1 MNEVDIPLKI
11 SGIGAIKAELKGL
24 KGEIANATD
33 PKDIQRLSQAAG
45 ALSDRIK
52 DANEAVAN
60 FSTGSAFESARN
72 NISGIGDSLANL
84 DFEEAGQKMQ
94 SFAGYLSTIKPDAI
108 TKGLGAMTK
117 GVGALSAQFLK
128 MGASLLVNPIFIIGA
143 VIAAIVAIVLVV
155 LNKFGVLTK
164 IIDAMAVP
172 LKYIISL
179 FEDLTDWLG
188 LTSNA
193 ADENA
198 DKIVAA
204 NARVQESSKQRGD
217 TVAAAYDFE
226 IAMAKIAGKDT
237 TKLEL
242 DKSLNKGVEARNRIN
257 GNKKELRALYYDDS
271 DEAMKRKK
279 ELIKAN
285 SAENAIIAA
294 SRNERKIIRAQDRK
308 DSIDDAKKQSEDA
321 ARAGAEAAKAAA
333 ERRKQEKANRLSAAR
348 LLRDLEIA
356 VMQEGADKEIAV
368 INQKYKIMRED
379 LALDATKT
387 AAEKKAIDEYYAKQR
402 EADLQKSATDR
413 AKIETDN
420 FKAGQQMISD
430 LTLAS
435 MEEGTAKELAQQKD
449 KYAKLRKGVMDNIT
463 LTEIQKAELV
473 AIYNEQE
480 LAESQKTIAE
490 KAKATNDLIFEL
502 TATAK
507 DKELQALKEKYDAQ
521 LLIAGENAEAQ
532 KVLTEG
538 LEKSKAEIENKYT
551 LEKIATAEKE
561 RQAKLQVATEVV
573 NGIAALGNAFI
584 KDQKKLEKFNKAAA
598 LIQIGIDTAKA
609 ISSLVSMSQANPLNS
624 VTFGAA
630 GIAQFASGVV
640 QIVTNIAKAKQ
651 LLSNPASSV
660 SGGGG
665 GGGGGGGDTST
676 NSTTPATPAV
686 SLFGQ
691 GNNANSMGSPTSV
704 ETGGNMTVT
713 AVVSETQ
720 ITNVQ
725 NKINKINKNAEL

>member
-242 DKSLNKGVEARNRIN
+242 DKSLNKGIEARNRIN
-257 GNKKELRALYYDDS
+257 GNKKELKALYYDDS

-387 AAEKKAIDEYYAKQR
+387 AAEKKAIDDYYAKQR

-490 KAKATNDLIFEL
+490 KAQATNDLIFEL

-665 GGGGGGGDTST
+665 GGGGGDTST

-704 ETGGNMTVT
+704 ETGSNMTVT

>member
-217 TVAAAYDFE
+217 IVAAAYDFE

-257 GNKKELRALYYDDS
+257 GNKKELKALYYDDS

-333 ERRKQEKANRLSAAR
+333 ERRKQEKANRLNAAR

-387 AAEKKAIDEYYAKQR
+387 AAEKKAIDDYYAKQR

-413 AKIETDN
+413 AKIESDN
-420 FKAGQQMISD
+420 FKTGQQMISD

-435 MEEGTAKELAQQKD
+435 MKEGTAKELAQQKD

-463 LTEIQKAELV
+463 LTEIQKAELI

-480 LAESQKTIAE
+480 LAESQKTITE
-490 KAKATNDLIFEL
+490 KAQATNDLIFEL

-532 KVLTEG
+532 KALTEG

-665 GGGGGGGDTST
+665 GGGGGGDTST

>member
-217 TVAAAYDFE
+217 IVAAAYDFE

-257 GNKKELRALYYDDS
+257 GNKKELKALYYDDS

-387 AAEKKAIDEYYAKQR
+387 AAEKKAIDDYYAKQR

-413 AKIETDN
+413 AKIESDN

-463 LTEIQKAELV
+463 LTEIQKAELI

-532 KVLTEG
+532 KALTEG

-665 GGGGGGGDTST
+665 GGGGGGDTST

>member
-217 TVAAAYDFE
+217 IVAAAYDFE

-308 DSIDDAKKQSEDA
+308 DSVDDAKKQSEDA

-387 AAEKKAIDEYYAKQR
+387 AAEKKAIDDYYAKQR

-420 FKAGQQMISD
+420 FKAGQQMIND

-480 LAESQKTIAE
+480 LAENQKTIAE

-573 NGIAALGNAFI
+573 NGISALGNAFI

-665 GGGGGGGDTST
+665 GGGGGGDTST

>member
-387 AAEKKAIDEYYAKQR
+387 AAEKKAIDDYYAKQR

-449 KYAKLRKGVMDNIT
+449 KYAKLRKGVKDNIT
-463 LTEIQKAELV
+463 LTEIQKAELI

-532 KVLTEG
+532 KLLTEG

-665 GGGGGGGDTST
+665 GGGGGGDTST

>member
-217 TVAAAYDFE
+217 IVAAAYDFE

-387 AAEKKAIDEYYAKQR
+387 AAEKKAIDDYYAKQR

-665 GGGGGGGDTST
+665 GGGGGDTST

-704 ETGGNMTVT
+704 ETGSNMTVT

>member
-217 TVAAAYDFE
+217 IVAAAYDFE

-333 ERRKQEKANRLSAAR
+333 ERRKQEKANRLNAAR

-387 AAEKKAIDEYYAKQR
+387 AAEKKAIDDYYAKQR

-420 FKAGQQMISD
+420 FKAGQQMIND

-480 LAESQKTIAE
+480 LAENQKTIAE

-573 NGIAALGNAFI
+573 NGISALGNAFI

-665 GGGGGGGDTST
+665 GGGGGGDTST

>member
-387 AAEKKAIDEYYAKQR
+387 AAEKKAIDDYYAKQR

-665 GGGGGGGDTST
+665 GGGGGDTST

-704 ETGGNMTVT
+704 ETGSNMTVT

>member
-242 DKSLNKGVEARNRIN
+242 DKSLNKGIEARNRIN
-257 GNKKELRALYYDDS
+257 GNKKELKALYYDDS

-387 AAEKKAIDEYYAKQR
+387 AAEKKAIDDYYAKQR

-490 KAKATNDLIFEL
+490 KAQATNDLIFEL

-704 ETGGNMTVT
+704 ETGSNMTVT

>member
-387 AAEKKAIDEYYAKQR
+387 AAEKKAIDDYYAKQR
-402 EADLQKSATDR
+402 EADLQKSATDM

-665 GGGGGGGDTST
+665 GGGGGDTST

-704 ETGGNMTVT
+704 ETGSNMTVT